1 MKERK
6 KSIKAKTGKPPG
18 TLLYLGEKEITD
30 SQITFLD
37 YNQDLFEK
45 RKIKTIEQFSEA
57 VKNVRDDTVSW
68 VNINGLHNIELI
80 TKIGKLFQINS
91 LVLEDI
97 LNVYQR
103 PKIEFYDDHIFAVLK
118 FVGRNENNKLY
129 IEQVSI
135 IVSKDFVITF
145 QDNTKNIFENIY
157 ERIENGKTVFR
168 KSKQDYLFYV
178 LIDFIV
184 DYYFVVNE
192 ELNDEIDHMQEKL
205 FSDIEN
211 NYLEDIHKLKKIINK
226 VRQAI
231 RPSRDI
237 LTNILREDLEMINKN
252 TLVYFRDT
260 HDHLTQI
267 NEGFDLTRESVI
279 SLFDTYLSTLSIR
292 MNEVMKV
299 LTIIA
304 TIFIPLTFIAGVY
317 GMNFKY
323 MPELEWRY
331 GYGIIWAVMTIIGLW
346 LIIYFKKKKWF

>member
-1 MKERK
+1 MTERK

-37 YNQDLFEK
+37 FNEELFEK
-45 RKIKTIEQFSEA
+45 RTIKTIEQFSEA
-57 VKNVRDDTVSW
+57 VKNVRDNTVSW
-68 VNINGLHNIELI
+68 VNINGLHNIELV
-80 TKIGKLFQINS
+80 TEIGNLFGINS

-103 PKIEFYDDHIFAVLK
+103 PKIEIYEDHIFAVIK
-118 FVGRNENNKLY
+118 HIYRNENNKLY

-135 IVSKDFVITF
+135 IVSKDFVVTF
-145 QDNTKNIFENIY
+145 QDSTANIFEKVY
-157 ERIENGKTVFR
+157 ERIENGKIVFR

-184 DYYFVVNE
+184 DHYFEANE
-192 ELNDEIDHMQEKL
+192 ELNDEIDIMQEKL
-205 FSDIEN
+205 FDDKEN
-211 NYLEDIHKLKKIINK
+211 NYIEEIHKLKKIINK
-226 VRQAI
+226 VRQAVK
-231 RPSRDI
+231 PSRDI
-237 LTNILREDLEMINKN
+237 IANILREDSDMINKN
-252 TLVYFRDT
+252 TLVYFNDT
-260 HDHLTQI
+260 QDHLIQI
-267 NEGFDLTRESVI
+267 NEELELTRESII
-279 SLFDTYLSTLSIR
+279 SLFDTYFTIVSNR

-323 MPELEWRY
+323 MPELGWKF
-331 GYGIIWAVMTIIGLW
+331 GYPFIWVVMVIVGLW
-346 LIIYFKKKKWF
+346 LVIYFKKKKWF